1 MSRKLRMVCPVCMIL
16 LCVLVFSILSMN
28 TKAASGD
35 RDVEKNTSVTFTADS
50 WTSNGVAA
58 GATVQEDSASLRE
71 DEPAPETADG
81 EDSQQAEQGSGYKL
95 TDEDRIGVECIV
107 MCEAGGEGAKGQ
119 MMVAQCILEGLRRYN
134 FTLAEYIVYYKV
146 ASTSP
151 SRVTDEVRESV
162 SRVFDDGE
170 RVIEQN
176 VDLWYNPALVTSKW
190 HEEQEYVTTV
200 GSHRFFWM
208 IDHDAA

>member
-1 MSRKLRMVCPVCMIL
+1 MSRKLRVVCPLCMVL
-16 LCVLVFSILSMN
+16 LFVLVFSVLSMN
-28 TKAASGD
+28 TRAASGS

-58 GATVQEDSASLRE
+58 GATALEASASLKE
-71 DEPAPETADG
+71 DDAVDHSKTGGSDSKQETK
-81 EDSQQAEQGSGYKL
+81 GSGYTL
-95 TDEDRIGVECIV
+95 SDEDRMGVERIV
-107 MCEAGGEGAKGQ
+107 MCEAGGEGPKGQ
-119 MMVAQCILEGLRRYN
+119 MMVAQCILEGLRRYD
-134 FTLAEYIVYYKV
+134 FTLAEYISYYKV
-146 ASTSP
+146 MSTSYD
-151 SRVTDEVRESV
+151 RVTDEVRESV

-176 VDLWYNPALVTSKW
+176 VDLWYNPALVTSEW

-208 IDHDAA
+208 IDHDA

>member
-1 MSRKLRMVCPVCMIL
+1 MSRKLRMACPLCMVL
-16 LCVLVFSILSMN
+16 LFVLVFSVLSMN
-28 TKAASGD
+28 TRAASGS

-50 WTSNGVAA
+50 WTNNAVAA
-58 GATVQEDSASLRE
+58 GATTLEASASLNE
-71 DEPAPETADG
+71 SDVAVTQNSA
-81 EDSQQAEQGSGYKL
+81 SNSHKAEGSGYTL
-95 TDEDRIGVECIV
+95 SDEDRIGVECIV
-107 MCEAGGEGAKGQ
+107 MCEAGGEGPKGQ

-134 FTLAEYIVYYKV
+134 FTLDEYISYYKV
-146 ASTSP
+146 FSTSY

-170 RVIEQN
+170 RVIDQN
-176 VDLWYNPALVTSKW
+176 VDLWYNPALVTSEW

-208 IDHDAA
+208 IDHDA

>member
-1 MSRKLRMVCPVCMIL
+1 MSRKLRMACPLCMVL
-16 LCVLVFSILSMN
+16 LFVLVFSVLSMN
-28 TKAASGD
+28 TRAASGS
-35 RDVEKNTSVTFTADS
+35 RDVEKNTSVTFTAES

-58 GATVQEDSASLRE
+58 GATALEASASLKE
-71 DEPAPETADG
+71 DEIAKTENSDS
-81 EDSQQAEQGSGYKL
+81 DSQKDSKGSGYTL
-95 TDEDRIGVECIV
+95 SDADRIGVECIV
-107 MCEAGGEGAKGQ
+107 MCEAGGEGPKGQ

-134 FTLAEYIVYYKV
+134 FTLDEYISYYKV
-146 ASTSP
+146 FSTSY
-151 SRVTDEVRESV
+151 SRVTDEVKESV

-176 VDLWYNPALVTSKW
+176 VDLWYNPALVTSEW

-208 IDHDAA
+208 IDHDA

>member
-1 MSRKLRMVCPVCMIL
+1 MSRKLRMACPLCMVL
-16 LCVLVFSILSMN
+16 LFVLVFSVLSMN
-28 TKAASGD
+28 TKAASGS

-58 GATVQEDSASLRE
+58 GATAQDASASLRE
-71 DEPAPETADG
+71 DDVES
-81 EDSQQAEQGSGYKL
+81 DSSDSHKTPKGSGYIL
-95 TDEDRIGVECIV
+95 TDEDRMGVESIV
-107 MCEAGGEGAKGQ
+107 MCEAGGEGTKGQ

-134 FTLAEYIVYYKV
+134 FTLAEYIEYYKV
-146 ASTSP
+146 MSTSY

-176 VDLWYNPALVTSKW
+176 VDLWYNPALVTSEW

-208 IDHDAA
+208 IDHDA